1 MSFKFQKVD
10 GYSENNLQAIHQTER
25 CFRRLSNIRACGC
38 GFLVS
43 VIGFRQFV
51 MKSVIAFVRCPES
64 RSASRRLLS
73 MVIVSAVGRLSAS
86 RRVRYRRF
94 DCILICIPSVLMKLT
109 KAYTGKPPP
118 PASITVFMLR
128 NSLPVAEF
136 KYA

>member
-1 MSFKFQKVD
+1 
-10 GYSENNLQAIHQTER
+10 
-25 CFRRLSNIRACGC
+25 
-38 GFLVS
+38 
-43 VIGFRQFV
+43 

-118 PASITVFMLR
+118 SCKYYSIHVEEFLACGRVQICCLSLSCVFWVILQER
-128 NSLPVAEF
+128 CRLHAARIIRTTGIDTIALISI
-136 KYA
+136 KHSRSCCS